1 MTDAKPR
8 IRTLFCI
15 AVLQNF
21 FDLPSSEIGKIWDAT
36 GRMLRGIADLPGVQ
50 ILGTLDDD
58 QTMVGTSPSGWPWTA
73 YVLADMPDR
82 ESVVAACNLFRTT
95 EIGEHRLW
103 RYLRV
108 EARMGREL
116 AVPRPPLPPDES
128 A

>member
-82 ESVVAACNLFRTT
+82 ESVVAACKLFRTT

-116 AVPRPPLPPDES
+116 AAPAAAP
-128 A
+128 AG